1 MSRQLSGTYDP
12 ATAHLWKDLRHI
24 PRHLR
29 FGQTRWVYEGP
40 NGLHWDLAGR
50 HEGRQGAKM
59 TNVLGGAY
67 HLPFEHLLT
76 ESAYQIGATYERS
89 NILKRIISM
98 GVVLGGPQY
107 SSWAYSMIEA
117 NWWDSWPHDTPG
129 WLGCI
134 TPFGGI
140 RWAQVQLAKVV
151 DSPMKKDPRYAGNNL
166 MIWDMDI
173 MAVKPWYGKRMLVE
187 QWTANPDTVTA
198 QGYDET
204 VFTIANRSQMPAWP
218 MFLYSAPGRAWVQDG
233 MTSRM
238 QELPLISAKDGYVL
252 VQTDPAERTLSASK
266 DPVDELFYDLIADF
280 ARQSRILDLFLHD
293 LTSLELPVWRRM
305 PGIRFTS
312 QIPPRT
318 VANIRVRHSVGG
330 GTIVCLMPQRYKR
343 PS

>member
-1 MSRQLSGTYDP
+1 MSRQVAGRFDP
-12 ATAHLWKDLRHI
+12 NTEHLWKDARTI

-29 FGQTRWVYEGP
+29 YGHTRWVYEGP
-40 NGLHWDLAGR
+40 NGLHWDLSGR
-50 HEGRQGAKM
+50 SEGKQGARLVE
-59 TNVLGGAY
+59 TLAGAY
-67 HLPFEHLLT
+67 HMPFEHLLT
-76 ESAYQIGATYERS
+76 ESAYEVGATYERT
-89 NILKRIISM
+89 NYLKRSIHWA
-98 GVVLGGPQY
+98 VVLGGRQY
-107 SSWAYSMIEA
+107 TSLAYSMIEN
-117 NWWDSWPHDTPG
+117 NWWDSWREETPG

-140 RWAQVQLAKVV
+140 RWASVQVEKAIE
-151 DSPMKKDPRYAGNNL
+151 SPMKKDPRYAGNNV
-166 MIWDMDI
+166 MVWDMNI
-173 MAVKPWYGKRMLVE
+173 MALKPWYARRMLIDK
-187 QWTANPDTVTA
+187 WTANADAVAA

-204 VFTIANRSQMPAWP
+204 VFTIANRSELPVWP
-218 MFLYSAPGRAWVQDG
+218 MFIYTPPGRCWVQDG

-238 QELPLISAKDGYVL
+238 QELPLITNKDGYVL

-293 LTSLELPVWRRM
+293 LTSLELPVWRRQ

-318 VANIRVRHSVGG
+318 VANLRVRHNTAG
-330 GTIVCLMPQRYKR
+330 GTVVCMIPQRYKR